1 MTDWKAK
8 LAPLAIT
15 GLSTTA
21 LVACIIGGIVLAG
34 ECNSFRGKTKLDTA
48 PVVAPPTKIE
58 QKAEP
63 KLLPCRDVQAIE
75 PGTKARQKLAAKY
88 HRPDLAPAPAPSDT
102 ANARAFE
109 LGLTQPPAEILGE
122 RRLQRMPEGGTAL
135 LTLEP
140 DGRVELT
147 VIAAPE
153 KLFEW
158 RSTYEFG
165 GAYGIGQA
173 GDTRGRAWAAVEP
186 LRFARI
192 HLRAEAGV
200 DLRSGTTD
208 AYALAG
214 LVWRSN

>member
-1 MTDWKAK
+1 MTTTWKAK
-8 LAPLAIT
+8 LALLT
-15 GLSTTA
+15 GNVVVIAGA
-21 LVACIIGGIVLAG
+21 LMGVALLVG
-34 ECNSFRGKTKLDTA
+34 ECRDFRAGGKA
-48 PVVAPPTKIE
+48 AAEPVVAPPTKLE
-58 QKAEP
+58 QKAAP

-122 RRLQRMPEGGTAL
+122 RQLQRMPEGGTAL
-135 LTLEP
+135 VTLEP

-158 RSTYEFG
+158 RSTYEA
-165 GAYGIGQA
+165 GALYGVGQA
-173 GDTRGRAWAAVEP
+173 GDTRARAWAAVEP
-186 LRFARI
+186 LRFARL
-192 HLRAEAGV
+192 HLRLEAGA
-200 DLRSGTTD
+200 DLRAGQTEP
-208 AYALAG
+208 YALAG
-214 LVWRSN
+214 